1 MRGHAAPMRQGTVM
15 MSARSVLVLSILSLG
30 SALSAAAQAAEINVY
45 SYREA
50 KLVQPLLETFT
61 KETGVKVNVVSASAG
76 LEQRIA
82 TEGANSPADILLT
95 VDIGRLEDAVRAG
108 VTQPIKSAVIEQAVP
123 ASLRDPEGHWVGVSM
138 RARVI
143 YASKERVKQDA
154 ITYE

>member
-1 MRGHAAPMRQGTVM
+1 M
-15 MSARSVLVLSILSLG
+15 MSARSVLLSSILSVS
-30 SALSAAAQAAEINVY
+30 SALISAAQAAEINVY

-82 TEGANSPADILLT
+82 TEGANSPADLLLT

-108 VTQPIKSAVIEQAVP
+108 ITQPINSAVLEKAVP
-123 ASLRDPEGHWVGVSM
+123 M
-138 RARVI
+138 
-143 YASKERVKQDA
+143 Q
-154 ITYE
+154 